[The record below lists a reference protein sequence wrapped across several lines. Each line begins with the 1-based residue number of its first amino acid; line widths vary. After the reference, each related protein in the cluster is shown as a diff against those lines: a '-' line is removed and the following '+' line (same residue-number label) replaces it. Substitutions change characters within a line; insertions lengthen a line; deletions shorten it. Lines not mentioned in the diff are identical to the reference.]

1 MVNGRDNAH
10 TVSTVSKRKAAPM
23 LGRLFVS
30 ILMDETLFSDSN
42 LVQRNAFGILYADE
56 VKT

>member
-10 TVSTVSKRKAAPM
+10 TVSTVSKLKAAPM
-23 LGRLFVS
+23 LGRLLVS